1 MAEENIRTYQF
12 NVPGFIPG
20 IPGNWSAGQ
29 WVTVDE
35 DSKTVLDWGPKPIVI
50 ETTTIEPET
59 PPALDLSPENI
70 ERAMNTPIFEDGPK
84 LEGVPPIMQA
94 G

>member
-1 MAEENIRTYQF
+1 MSENIRTYTF

-20 IPGNWSAGQ
+20 IPGNWPAGS
-29 WVTVDE
+29 WATVDE
-35 DSKTVLDWGPKPIVI
+35 DAMKVLDWGPRPV
-50 ETTTIEPET
+50 E
-59 PPALDLSPENI
+59 PPALLTPENI
-70 ERAMNTPIFEDGPK
+70 EQAMNTPIFEDGPK